1 MKDKKRLNHEI
12 VASKVQ
18 LIDDE
23 LWNLWEMTLKEAR
36 EKAEERG
43 LDLMEI
49 GKKDDVTIVKI
60 LDFGKFLYK
69 QKKQDQKNKQRSK
82 TPELKTLKISFRI
95 DGHDLEVRKK
105 QAEWFA
111 EDGHPLKVVLFM
123 KWRENQHNELA
134 REKLK
139 AFVATLS
146 EFYKVDKDLVQNGSN
161 LFVMLKTIK

>member
-12 VASKVQ
+12 VAHKVQ

-49 GKKDDVTIVKI
+49 GKKDDVTLVKI
-60 LDFGKFLYK
+60 LDYGKYLYK

-105 QAEWFA
+105 QAEGFA
-111 EDGHPLKVVLFM
+111 EEWHPLKVVLFM

-134 REKLK
+134 KEKLR
-139 AFVATLS
+139 AFVTTLW

-161 LFVMLKTIK
+161 LVMMLKTIK